1 MLNDTKKI
9 PPVIKWSGSKRNVAC
24 QIGNYIPLAKRYF
37 EPFLGGGALLP
48 FRKIQDGKASDIIP
62 ELISLWNAVKTN
74 PETTANE
81 YRKRWNRLQ
90 KEGYK
95 VYYDIRDSFNATR
108 NEHDFLFLTRTCVNG
123 LIRYNDKGD
132 FNNSFHLTRP
142 GINPDTLS
150 QIIRQWHFMI
160 KDIDFLNCDYRE
172 LIEDVTRDDFLF
184 LDPPYGGT
192 KGRYTKE
199 RFDVLDFYMQLDKLN
214 IIGAKWIL
222 TFDGNAGNRTYSYDL
237 PKEIYTYK
245 QTMTTGLSPFTKMMN
260 TTIDVVEESVYFN
273 FDPGIK
279 L

>member
-142 GINPDTLS
+142 CINPDTLS